1 MMEKG
6 IPYYDDIM
14 CSPWRMK
21 RHSRGYRNIYVVK
34 MRYHRKHACK
44 VVKEIELAYG
54 QYQLAMDRL
63 AIEIGADDDT
73 QPESWLMDEITVCSK
88 TYCGTKNVYS
98 DTLKVVKAE
107 TEEEEKR

>member
-1 MMEKG
+1 MDEKG
-6 IPYYDDIM
+6 IPYSDDIA
-14 CSPWRMK
+14 CSAWRLK
-21 RHSRGYRNIYVVK
+21 HHSKGYKNIYVVK
-34 MRYHRKHACK
+34 MRYHRKSDCQTT
-44 VVKEIELAYG
+44 KEIELAYG

-73 QPESWLMDEITVCSK
+73 QPDSWLMDDITVCSK

-107 TEEEEKR
+107 TEEEER